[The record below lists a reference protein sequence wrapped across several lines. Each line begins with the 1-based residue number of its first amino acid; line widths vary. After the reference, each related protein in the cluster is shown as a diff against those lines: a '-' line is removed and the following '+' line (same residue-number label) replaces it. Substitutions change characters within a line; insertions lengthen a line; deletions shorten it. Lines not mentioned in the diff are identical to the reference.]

1 MSHYRSSHLLQAK
14 RQLLLERV
22 FSAQVAA
29 CHLMARERDQF
40 LGSPRRT
47 VAETPRM
54 VVVMVLAV
62 VTHSKEDD
70 LEVVP
75 EVVAVPVL
83 PQVLHHLKLLVHHL
97 KLLVHHHHHLPVV
110 LLLLLQMVLGMEG
123 TVGLGSV

>member
-14 RQLLLERV
+14 RQNLLERV

-29 CHLMARERDQF
+29 CHLVVMERDQF

-75 EVVAVPVL
+75 EVEAVPVL
-83 PQVLHHLKLLVHHL
+83 PLVLLLHHLILLVL
-97 KLLVHHHHHLPVV
+97 HHHHLPVV
-110 LLLLLQMVLGMEG
+110 LLLLLQLVLGMEG

>member
-29 CHLMARERDQF
+29 CHLVVRERDQF

-83 PQVLHHLKLLVHHL
+83 PQVLHHLKLLVHH
-97 KLLVHHHHHLPVV
+97 HHHLPVV

>member
-1 MSHYRSSHLLQAK
+1 
-14 RQLLLERV
+14 
-22 FSAQVAA
+22 
-29 CHLMARERDQF
+29 
-40 LGSPRRT
+40 
-47 VAETPRM
+47 M

-83 PQVLHHLKLLVHHL
+83 PLVLHHLI
-97 KLLVHHHHHLPVV
+97 LLVHHHHQLPVV
-110 LLLLLQMVLGMEG
+110 LLLLLQLVLGMEG

>member
-1 MSHYRSSHLLQAK
+1 M
-14 RQLLLERV
+14 
-22 FSAQVAA
+22 
-29 CHLMARERDQF
+29 ERDQF

-75 EVVAVPVL
+75 EVEAVPVL
-83 PQVLHHLKLLVHHL
+83 PLVLLLHHLILLV
-97 KLLVHHHHHLPVV
+97 LLLHHLPVV
-110 LLLLLQMVLGMEG
+110 LLLLLQLVLGMEG

>member
-1 MSHYRSSHLLQAK
+1 
-14 RQLLLERV
+14 
-22 FSAQVAA
+22 
-29 CHLMARERDQF
+29 
-40 LGSPRRT
+40 
-47 VAETPRM
+47 M